1 MSLASEEKA
10 FADYVAEL
18 MQAVGP
24 VSVRRM
30 FGGHGLF
37 LDGVMLGL
45 IADSV
50 LYLKVD
56 DETEGEFVARGLE
69 AFTYH
74 KQGKPFRM
82 SYCQAPDEALE
93 DAEEMRAWANR
104 AYGAAL
110 RAAARKRKG

>member
-10 FADYVAEL
+10 FADYVVEL
-18 MQAVGP
+18 MQAIGP
-24 VSVRRM
+24 VSARRM

-45 IADSV
+45 IADNV

-56 DETEGEFVARGLE
+56 DETEGEFVDRGLE
-69 AFTYH
+69 PFTYH

-82 SYCQAPDEALE
+82 SYYQAPDEALE
-93 DAEEMRAWANR
+93 DVEEMRAWANR

-110 RAAARKRKG
+110 RAVARKRKG